1 MPRASRTDDPR
12 KAILAAARALVRQ
25 GHEDVSLRAV
35 AARAGFSPA
44 SLYEYFD
51 GKDAILGALAEEA
64 STRLR
69 KSLEQ
74 AVGAAP
80 DPRSALVELGI
91 AYVRF
96 AKKHREDFLL
106 LFSRLVS
113 RRRGTADGV
122 PAGSSAY
129 AILRDAVGRALP
141 DGPTDEL
148 AYALW
153 ATAHGMAMLQS
164 THLAGFQADFET
176 ADRRTLTAL
185 VAGLV
190 RMETR

>member
-1 MPRASRTDDPR
+1 MSKASRTYDPR

-51 GKDAILGALAEEA
+51 GKDALLGAVAEEA
-64 STRLR
+64 SARLR

-74 AVGAAP
+74 AIGAAP

-113 RRRGTADGV
+113 RQRGTADGV
-122 PAGSSAY
+122 PAGSAY
-129 AILRDAVGRALP
+129 AVLRDAVGRALP
-141 DGPTDEL
+141 DGPVDEL

-164 THLAGFQADFET
+164 THLAGFQADFEA

-190 RMETR
+190 QMEAR